1 MKKILPFAIVGVL
14 LTGCGMSQSGND
26 TTRSVTENDLLHHN
40 FVLLSVNGQA
50 PLKKPA
56 PSIEFGEK
64 MHISGAMCNRFMG
77 QGELKEGVLTAKGLA
92 STRMLCADEQL
103 NQWDA
108 LIGEALGNGVKVTLN
123 KGQLTL
129 SNNAHTLIYQQKDWV
144 N

>member
-1 MKKILPFAIVGVL
+1 MKKIIPLAIAAAL
-14 LTGCGMSQSGND
+14 LAGCGINQSTSTSN
-26 TTRSVTENDLLHHN
+26 VTASDLLHHN
-40 FVLLSVNGQA
+40 FVLVSVDGKP
-50 PLKKPA
+50 PLKTPA

-77 QGELKEGVLTAKGLA
+77 QGELKDGILTAKGLA
-92 STRMLCADEQL
+92 STRMLCGDEQL

-108 LIGEALGNGVKVTLN
+108 LIGQVLNSGAKVTLA

-129 SNNAHTLIYQQKDWV
+129 SNKDHTLIYQLKDWV